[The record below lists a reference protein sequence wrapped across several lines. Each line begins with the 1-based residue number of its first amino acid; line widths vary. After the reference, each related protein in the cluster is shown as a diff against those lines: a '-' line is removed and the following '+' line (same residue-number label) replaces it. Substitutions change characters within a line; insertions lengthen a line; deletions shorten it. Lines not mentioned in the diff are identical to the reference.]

1 MKQPMTSPPSTGI
14 KEIFDRELVRLRR
27 ARAARDFENF
37 DFLLRRCEEEF
48 SDRLAGV
55 APERRAAGFDRV
67 LDLGSHK
74 GSAARVLAGVPDLNP
89 SFLVQYDICEP
100 MLKKSA
106 LNVVGSDELLPFAN
120 ASFDLILA
128 PLTLHFANDLAG
140 ALVQIRR
147 CLKPGGLFL
156 TSLFGGETL
165 SEFREAFARAEIEME
180 GGLSPRVI
188 PFADIKDLGA
198 LLQRVNFAEPVCDLD
213 KVTVTWSSARSLM
226 RDLRGMGLANP
237 MIERRK
243 TLLRRQ
249 TFKALERIYMDQFGT
264 GGEIPASF
272 HILFGTGWAPEER

>member
-1 MKQPMTSPPSTGI
+1 MNSSPSPDI
-14 KEIFDRELVRLRR
+14 KEIFDRRLVRMRR
-27 ARAARDFENF
+27 ARAARNFADF

-48 SDRLAGV
+48 SDRLASV
-55 APERRAAGFDRV
+55 APQRLADGFDRV

-74 GSAARVLAGVPDLNP
+74 GSAARVLERVPAISPSLVVPFDFSEHMLETGTAG
-89 SFLVQYDICEP
+89 
-100 MLKKSA
+100 A
-106 LNVVGSDELLPFAN
+106 LNVVGSDELLPFAD

-128 PLTLHFANDLAG
+128 PLTLHFANDLPG

-147 CLKPGGLFL
+147 CLRPGGLFL

-165 SEFREAFARAEIEME
+165 SELREAFARAEIEME

-188 PFADIKDLGA
+188 PFADIKDFGA
-198 LLQRVNFAEPVCDLD
+198 LLHRVNFAEPVCDVD
-213 KVTVTWSSARSLM
+213 KVTVTWPDALKLM

-249 TFKALERIYMDQFGT
+249 TLEALERIYVDQFGT
-264 GGEIPASF
+264 GGEVPASF
-272 HILFGTGWAPEER
+272 DILFGTGWAPED

>member
-1 MKQPMTSPPSTGI
+1 MNSSSSPGI
-14 KEIFDRELVRLRR
+14 KEIFDRRLVRMHR
-27 ARAARDFENF
+27 ARAARNFKDF

-48 SDRLAGV
+48 VDRLASV
-55 APERRAAGFDRV
+55 APQRLADGFDRV

-74 GSAARVLAGVPDLNP
+74 GSAARVLDQVRAISPSLVVPFDFSEHMLEAGTAG
-89 SFLVQYDICEP
+89 
-100 MLKKSA
+100 A
-106 LNVVGSDELLPFAN
+106 LNVVGSDELLPFAD

-128 PLTLHFANDLAG
+128 PLTLHFANDLPG

-147 CLKPGGLFL
+147 CLRPGGLFL

-165 SEFREAFARAEIEME
+165 SELREAFARAEIEME

-188 PFADIKDLGA
+188 PFADIKDFGA
-198 LLQRVNFAEPVCDLD
+198 LLQRVNFAEPVCDVD
-213 KVTVTWSSARSLM
+213 KVTVTWPDAVKLM

-264 GGEIPASF
+264 EGEIPASF
-272 HILFGTGWAPEER
+272 HIIFGTGWAPED